1 LPRPNSPLCC
11 VIATHIPGRSFF
23 ARSVSAICIP
33 DAALVPARLS
43 TVGWPGLGVA
53 MLLPTPVLPL
63 PATEISLLK
72 PTPTR
77 NCLKKLQRLS
87 D

>member
-1 LPRPNSPLCC
+1 
-11 VIATHIPGRSFF
+11 
-23 ARSVSAICIP
+23 
-33 DAALVPARLS
+33 
-43 TVGWPGLGVA
+43 